1 MCLRHCVCAC
11 PAHAPDLIPNT
22 LSFTRGAYYSHDPLA
37 HRMIG
42 SHLITVSLTH
52 PRLRVSGAFRVL
64 AWVGTSICSRLGVCS
79 GRPFGAR
86 VCTYV
91 KMCDSFQVGVCVGSP
106 HTSVGTYHDHLQ
118 AWFLACGPFLGL
130 GRNVWFLPG
139 FGVMCDS
146 FQVPAFLFGLRS
158 GFTIPFLAG
167 MLSGCTSVLGWF
179 LPRLVVLP
187 RFLDALL
194 FLCELRRGWS
204 YARASVGWRGPLQAP
219 SLRRET
225 YVRGF
230 PF

>member
-1 MCLRHCVCAC
+1 VYWLGLERPSVHAWASVRAALSEPGCVRTSKCV
-11 PAHAPDLIPNT
+11 IP
-22 LSFTRGAYYSHDPLA
+22 F
-37 HRMIG
+37 
-42 SHLITVSLTH
+42 
-52 PRLRVSGAFRVL
+52 RL
-64 AWVGTSICSRLGVCS
+64 
-79 GRPFGAR
+79 
-86 VCTYV
+86 
-91 KMCDSFQVGVCVGSP
+91 VCVGSP

-130 GRNVWFLPG
+130 GRNVWVLPG

-187 RFLDALL
+187 RFLDALP